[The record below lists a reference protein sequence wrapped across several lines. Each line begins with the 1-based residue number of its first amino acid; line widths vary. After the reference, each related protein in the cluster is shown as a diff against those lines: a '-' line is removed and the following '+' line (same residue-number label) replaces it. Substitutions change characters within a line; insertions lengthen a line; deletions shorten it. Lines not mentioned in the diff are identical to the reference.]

1 MTFDQFLKLPLLH
14 PAGPLSAELQR
25 KFDTTIVH
33 NHFHACFNKHSKAR
47 QHMQVPVL
55 QWLRMG
61 LQWVESVFNYIYMAN
76 QKLHDRHA
84 DG

>member
-33 NHFHACFNKHSKAR
+33 NHFYVHALINIPKPGSTSTSAA
-47 QHMQVPVL
+47 MVEDGTA
-55 QWLRMG
+55 MG
-61 LQWVESVFNYIYMAN
+61 
-76 QKLHDRHA
+76 
-84 DG
+84 